1 MAMDKSQGMLETVL
15 NPRGQSTY
23 NKERLPLAPRLD
35 TLDGKTI
42 YLIDGKFGGGLELLE
57 EMQKWF
63 SNHMPSV
70 KTVLRQKMGNFD
82 IDDPDLWAE
91 VKDKGDGVV
100 LGVGG

>member
-1 MAMDKSQGMLETVL
+1 MKQDKSHEVMDRVL
-15 NPRGQSTY
+15 NPRGQHTY
-23 NKERLPLAPRLD
+23 NTERLPLAPRLD
-35 TLDGKTI
+35 TLEGKTI
-42 YLIDGKFGGGLELLE
+42 YLIDGKIGGGLELLE

-63 SNHMPSV
+63 SNHLPSV

>member
-1 MAMDKSQGMLETVL
+1 MKQDKSHDVSDTVL
-15 NPRGQSTY
+15 NPRGRSTY
-23 NKERLPLAPRLD
+23 NTKRLPLAPRLD

-63 SNHMPSV
+63 SNHLPSV

-82 IDDPDLWAE
+82 IDDPGLWAE